1 MLYFAL
7 WILFSAGYLIS
18 ISKASSGL
26 FKRIFPWV
34 LLLLVAGL
42 SGIRWATGT
51 DWESYLT
58 FYESGGDF
66 HDYMSYWHFEPGFKF
81 LIWLLHSL
89 GIGYSVWLF
98 ILTFLVLVIKL
109 APIRERPYVAVC
121 FLVLFGSSMA
131 NLFPTRETLAVSLV
145 ILSASCLVERRF
157 LLFLFFILLASL
169 FHSTAIVFVFAPLI
183 LMASY
188 RTLVLVALIGGILLD
203 FLLYKLVAIVAAQL
217 GLADLL
223 SSAQFYADTIGGR
236 ISVLS
241 IAQKVIILLFF
252 AGVLSKCK
260 DQMTRFELASV
271 KLTFFGLIA
280 SMVLESGSQIFN
292 RLTVYFVSFEIISVS
307 AILWLYSRHL
317 ILRRSYIQL
326 LTLYVSA
333 CMFYCIRFCGLL
345 ASYPDLY
352 YPFETI
358 FQSSHR
364 AVY

>member
-7 WILFSAGYLIS
+7 WILFSTGYLIS
-18 ISKASSGL
+18 ISRASNGL
-26 FKRIFPWV
+26 FRRVFPWAV
-34 LLLLVAGL
+34 LLLITGL

-66 HDYMSYWHFEPGFKF
+66 HDYMSYWHFELGFKF
-81 LIWLLHSL
+81 LIWLLHFL
-89 GIGYSVWLF
+89 GIGYSFWLI
-98 ILTFLVLVIKL
+98 ILTFLVLVIKF
-109 APIRERPYVAVC
+109 APIRDRPYVAVC

-145 ILSASCLVERRF
+145 ILSASYLVQRRF
-157 LLFLFFILLASL
+157 LIFLFFIVLAAL
-169 FHSTAIVFVFAPLI
+169 FHSTAIIFVFAPFI
-183 LMASY
+183 LRASY
-188 RTLVLVALIGGILLD
+188 RSLVIFALVGGILLN
-203 FLLYKLVAIVAAQL
+203 FLLYKIVAVVATQL
-217 GLADLL
+217 GLTDLL
-223 SSAQFYADTIGGR
+223 LSAQLYADTISGR
-236 ISVLS
+236 TSVFS

-260 DQMTRFELASV
+260 DNMTPFELASV
-271 KLTFFGLIA
+271 KLTCFGLIA

-307 AILWLYSRHL
+307 ALIWLYSKEL
-317 ILRRSYIQL
+317 ILRKSYIQL